1 MSVVQANA
9 ATPSWFDVFM
19 ASLREESTTLMFV
32 FKSLLALY
40 IACWL
45 AMRLAL
51 PLPSTAMITTIIV
64 ANRQTGMVLA
74 KSFYRA
80 IGTLVGALAALL
92 IVALFPQERVLFLA
106 AMSLWIGLCA
116 GGATLYR
123 NFKAYAFVLA
133 GYSAAIIAIPVIGHP
148 QDVFDSVVWRLS
160 EVLLGLGVSGVV
172 HDVVFPAV
180 RQLYRIRAAS
190 HVRQDRPR

>member
-74 KSFYRA
+74 
-80 IGTLVGALAALL
+80 
-92 IVALFPQERVLFLA
+92 
-106 AMSLWIGLCA
+106 
-116 GGATLYR
+116 
-123 NFKAYAFVLA
+123 
-133 GYSAAIIAIPVIGHP
+133 
-148 QDVFDSVVWRLS
+148 
-160 EVLLGLGVSGVV
+160 
-172 HDVVFPAV
+172 
-180 RQLYRIRAAS
+180 
-190 HVRQDRPR
+190 